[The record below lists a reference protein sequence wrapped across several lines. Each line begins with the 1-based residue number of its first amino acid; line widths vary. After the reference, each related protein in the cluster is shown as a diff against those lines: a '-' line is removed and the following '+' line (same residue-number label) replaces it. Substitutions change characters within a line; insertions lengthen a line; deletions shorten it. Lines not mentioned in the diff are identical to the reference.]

1 MPVFYLI
8 RDIDRVRDPKW
19 LTSALKN
26 DCWILADSPKDAR
39 DKVTTATKIAA
50 PRAVDM
56 AISSSPWQDE
66 ELAHCIVDDS
76 PPRQVGMGLILTAD
90 GRTIVTIGP

>member
-19 LTSALKN
+19 LASALKN

-39 DKVTTATKIAA
+39 DKVTTATKIAVA
-50 PRAVDM
+50 RTVDL

-76 PPRQVGMGLILTAD
+76 PPGQVGMGFILTAD
-90 GRTIVTIGP
+90 GRTIVIAGP